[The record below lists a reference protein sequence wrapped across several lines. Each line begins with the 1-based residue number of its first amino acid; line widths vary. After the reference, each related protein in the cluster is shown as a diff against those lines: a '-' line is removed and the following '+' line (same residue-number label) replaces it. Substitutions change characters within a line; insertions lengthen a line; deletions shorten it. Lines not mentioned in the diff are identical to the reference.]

1 VVPSAVR
8 SPLEAAGAGPGLRLM
23 RGLVRGRCLWT
34 PGTFIGGVGRCWG
47 FLCAAGSVESQPKT
61 RAQVASGESTNQGPA
76 MNVRDIMNQ
85 APATIRPNA
94 TLAEAL
100 QLMADRK
107 VRHLVVVEAQEA
119 DVVGILSDRD
129 LAMFYDPV
137 NMTQERWQQGS
148 VSQLMSKT
156 PVTIGSGAKV
166 EEAARMLLREG
177 VSALPVVDNGQLVG
191 ILSDRDFVRHFA
203 GKA

>member
-1 VVPSAVR
+1 
-8 SPLEAAGAGPGLRLM
+8 M
-23 RGLVRGRCLWT
+23 
-34 PGTFIGGVGRCWG
+34 I
-47 FLCAAGSVESQPKT
+47 
-61 RAQVASGESTNQGPA
+61 
-76 MNVRDIMNQ
+76 VRDFMNQ
-85 APATIRPNA
+85 APATVRPNA

-107 VRHLVVVEAQEA
+107 VRHVVVVEPQEA
-119 DVVGILSDRD
+119 AVVGILSDRD
-129 LAMFYDPV
+129 LAMFYDPAG
-137 NMTQERWQQGS
+137 MTQERWQQGS
-148 VSQLMSKT
+148 VSKLMSKT

-203 GKA
+203 GKD